1 MGSID
6 KLAGAPSLPLT
17 SPMTLTQEATSLRGS
32 QLLRAS
38 VKISDTW
45 MVAPGLVPGQGGPQH
60 TRASCPQQGQCQ
72 TGREFVVGRW
82 GREREIERE

>member
-45 MVAPGLVPGQGGPQH
+45 MVSTWPGAWSGRPTAHKGFLSPAGPVPDWKGV
-60 TRASCPQQGQCQ
+60 C
-72 TGREFVVGRW
+72 GREVG
-82 GREREIERE
+82 ERKRD